1 MAKISIVGAGP
12 GSPDYV
18 TPIARKTV
26 QNAELVV
33 GAERVL
39 SLFKDDIKGETLKL
53 TAKKLNEALQRCVD
67 YAEEGKTVALLST
80 GDPGFSGLLRTFR
93 NATKGK
99 NVEVNVVPGV
109 SSLQACAAKLAM
121 TWDEVSLFSF
131 HEGTSLE
138 KKKQLL
144 SAVKKGNDVMLL
156 PNPKTFAPCDIA
168 DFLIDGGVAAETP
181 AFVCENLTLNNE
193 RVENSTLKGISGTT
207 FDSLCVMVI
216 RPDRKQISQKHR

>member
-1 MAKISIVGAGP
+1 VAKISIIGTGP
-12 GSPDYV
+12 GSPEYV

-26 QNAELVV
+26 QNTELVV

-53 TAKKLNEALQRCVD
+53 TAKNLNEAIQQCVE
-67 YAEEGKTVALLST
+67 YAKKGKTVALLST

-99 NVEVNVVPGV
+99 NVEVEVVPGV

-121 TWDEVSLFSF
+121 TWEDVSLFSF
-131 HEGTSLE
+131 HDRTSKE

-144 SAVKKGNDVMLL
+144 RAVKKGNEVMLL
-156 PNPKTFAPCDIA
+156 PNPK
-168 DFLIDGGVAAETP
+168 DFTPSDVAKFLVNGGVAADTP
-181 AFVCENLTLNNE
+181 AIVCENLTLKNE
-193 RVENSTLKGISGTT
+193 HVENSTLKGIAGTS
-207 FDSLCVMVI
+207 FGSLCVMVI
-216 RPDRKQISQKHR
+216 RPSRKQNKP

>member
-1 MAKISIVGAGP
+1 MAKITIVGAGP

-26 QNAELVV
+26 RSAALVV

-53 TAKKLNEALQRCVD
+53 TAKNLNDALRQCAE
-67 YAEEGKTVALLST
+67 YAKRGKSVALLST
-80 GDPGFSGLLRTFR
+80 GDPGFAGLLRTFR
-93 NATKGK
+93 NATEGK
-99 NVEVNVVPGV
+99 NVEVEVVPGV

-121 TWDEVSLFSF
+121 TWDEVDLFSF
-131 HEGTSLE
+131 HDGTSLE

-144 SAVKKGNDVMLL
+144 GAVKNGKDVMLL
-156 PNPKTFAPCDIA
+156 PNPKAFVPRDIA
-168 DFLIDGGVAAETP
+168 NFLIDRGISADTP
-181 AFVCENLTLNNE
+181 TVVCENLTLNNE
-193 RVENSTLKGISGTT
+193 QVKNSTLKGILGMT

-216 RPDRKQISQKHR
+216 RPIRK

>member
-1 MAKISIVGAGP
+1 MAKITIVGAGP

-18 TPIARKTV
+18 TPIARKIV
-26 QNAELVV
+26 QKAQLVV

-39 SLFKDDIKGETLKL
+39 SLFKNDIKGETLKL
-53 TAKKLNEALQRCVD
+53 TAKNLNEALQQCVD

-99 NVEVNVVPGV
+99 NVDVDVVPGV

-121 TWDEVSLFSF
+121 TWDEARLFSF
-131 HEGTSLE
+131 HDGTSLE

-144 SAVKKGNDVMLL
+144 AAVLNGKDVVLL
-156 PNPKTFAPCDIA
+156 PNPKVFVPSDVAN
-168 DFLIDGGVAAETP
+168 FLIDRGVAGDTP
-181 AFVCENLTLNNE
+181 AVVCENLTLSNE
-193 RVENSTLKGISGTT
+193 KVKNSTLKDVSGKS

-216 RPDRKQISQKHR
+216 RPNRK

>member
-1 MAKISIVGAGP
+1 MAKITIIGAGP

-18 TPIARKTV
+18 TPIARNTV
-26 QNAELVV
+26 RNAALVV

-39 SLFKDDIKGETLKL
+39 SLFKDDIKGEKLKL
-53 TAKKLNEALQRCVD
+53 TAKNLNEAMERCVD

-99 NVEVNVVPGV
+99 NVEVDVVPGV

-121 TWDEVSLFSF
+121 TWDEASLFSF
-131 HEGTSLE
+131 HDGTSLE

-144 SAVKKGNDVMLL
+144 SAVKKGKDVMLL
-156 PNPKTFAPCDIA
+156 PNPKDFAPCDIA
-168 DFLIDGGVAAETP
+168 NFLINKGIAADTP
-181 AFVCENLTLNNE
+181 AIVCENLTLNNE
-193 RVENSTLKGISGTT
+193 RVKNSTLKGISGMT

-216 RPDRKQISQKHR
+216 RPSRK